1 MITLIIAPRYKQE
14 RRPLHIFQPTL
25 TLQQKRKKKK
35 EKNGIKLQLA
45 CNCIPLI
52 VVCSCLSKSKQ
63 VLPTWRPIQNLK
75 DPEVLRIANFA
86 VTEHNKEAKTN
97 LTFVAVLKG
106 ETIVVAGLRYKLVIS
121 AKDGDSARNYPAE
134 VWSKPWLKFQQLI
147 SFGKLLTN

>member
-1 MITLIIAPRYKQE
+1 MASNFSSLVIVFLSLLFVAA
-14 RRPLHIFQPTL
+14 
-25 TLQQKRKKKK
+25 
-35 EKNGIKLQLA
+35 LA
-45 CNCIPLI
+45 NQN
-52 VVCSCLSKSKQ
+52 K

>member
-1 MITLIIAPRYKQE
+1 MLHVIN
-14 RRPLHIFQPTL
+14 RRGGHYTFSNLLSHYNKRE
-25 TLQQKRKKKK
+25 KRKKKK
-35 EKNGIKLQLA
+35 MASNFSSLVIVFLSLLFVAALA
-45 CNCIPLI
+45 NQN
-52 VVCSCLSKSKQ
+52 K

>member
-1 MITLIIAPRYKQE
+1 MLHVIN
-14 RRPLHIFQPTL
+14 RRGGHYTFSNLLSHYNKRE
-25 TLQQKRKKKK
+25 KRKKKK
-35 EKNGIKLQLA
+35 MASNFSSLVIVFLSLLFVAALA
-45 CNCIPLI
+45 NQN
-52 VVCSCLSKSKQ
+52 K

-86 VTEHNKEAKTN
+86 LTEHNKEAKTN

>member
-1 MITLIIAPRYKQE
+1 MLHVIN
-14 RRPLHIFQPTL
+14 RRGGHYTFSNLLSHYNKRE
-25 TLQQKRKKKK
+25 KRKKKK
-35 EKNGIKLQLA
+35 MASNFSSLVIVFLSLLFVAALA
-45 CNCIPLI
+45 NQN
-52 VVCSCLSKSKQ
+52 K

-147 SFGKLLTN
+147 SFGKLLTD